1 MIDALEMEPVN
12 AQLLKRRAAQRAL
25 GPYSALSLDFVAG
38 ALQGFFRDA
47 IPGAA
52 VRQVRRMGGGASKEQ
67 FAFALVAPG
76 GAARE
81 CVLRMDPR
89 GAVTESDRRR
99 ERDVLKAMQGVVPVP
114 DPLWLDETGEY
125 FGEPALIMNLVPGVA
140 KPSGAGVKVSGLGTW
155 LGEPL
160 RKALAPQF
168 MDCLVRIHNFDWR
181 SASLPSF
188 TAPDRDPQDAARW
201 SLNFWRGL
209 WALDGSEQRPIVVLA
224 EEWLC
229 HKLPACA
236 SPALTHG
243 DYRTGNYL
251 FDEQTQRI
259 TAILDWEMARIGDVH
274 EDLAW
279 VLLEAFGV
287 REGAVFRA
295 SDLFEREEFIE
306 TYERAS
312 GRRVDR
318 RTLHYYEVMAA
329 WKCYIVGAANALAVA
344 RSAHNHQDVLLTFL
358 ASTSAIFAGELCRLL
373 ATEI

>member
-1 MIDALEMEPVN
+1 MLAMEPLS
-12 AQLLKRRAAQRAL
+12 ARLLQRRATRRAL
-25 GPYSALSLDFVAG
+25 GPYSARSLDFVAQ

-47 IPGAA
+47 APGAT
-52 VRQVRRMGGGASKEQ
+52 VTGVRRMGGGASKEQ
-67 FAFALVAPG
+67 FAFTLVPAG
-76 GAARE
+76 GEPRDF
-81 CVLRMDPR
+81 VLRMDPR

-99 ERDVLKAMQGVVPVP
+99 EHEVLKAMQGVVPVP
-114 DPLWLDETGEY
+114 DPVWLDDSGGY
-125 FGEPALIMNLVPGVA
+125 FGQPALIMNLVPGVT

-160 RKALAPQF
+160 RTALAPQF
-168 MDCLVRIHNFDWR
+168 MDYLVRIHNFDWR
-181 SASLPSF
+181 SAALPSF
-188 TAPDRDPQDAARW
+188 APPTGHPKDAARW

-209 WALDGSEQRPIVVLA
+209 WALDSSEQRPIIALA

-229 HKLPACA
+229 HNLPDCTA
-236 SPALTHG
+236 PALTHG

-259 TAILDWEMARIGDVH
+259 TAILDWETARIGDVH

-279 VLLEAFGV
+279 VLMEVFGI
-287 REGAVFRA
+287 REGATFRA
-295 SDLFEREEFIE
+295 SDLFEREDFIE

-318 RTLHYYEVMAA
+318 QTLHYYEVMAS
-329 WKCYIVGAANALAVA
+329 WKCYIVTAANALAVA

-358 ASTSAIFAGELCRLL
+358 ASTSPMFASDLCRLL